1 MKMYN
6 EKGQAATLELM
17 LMMMALAT
25 CMLGV
30 LFIGAIT
37 ISNNERLMESKFE
50 AEKNSRNINHSDVE
64 NDPEFSHWQG
74 NAHVQS
80 YLKELFGIRSNLDL
94 PFGLDYT
101 ANRTSANTLE
111 KLTFSVN
118 NPGDSRT
125 QSHYFWE
132 ESNQYNNRFTSSM
145 LTVTD
150 NAFNAAQLV
159 SGHKQSE
166 LEYSTT
172 EFLRGADKRRYEHVE
187 KSMRNTA
194 HEWLGITVN
203 DDDIR
208 RNPSNKVFMPWI
220 KPNQKLM
227 E

>member
-1 MKMYN
+1 MEMYN
-6 EKGQAATLELM
+6 EKGQATLELM

-64 NDPEFSHWQG
+64 NDLEFSHWQG
-74 NAHVQS
+74 SAHVQS
-80 YLKELFGIRSNLDL
+80 YLKKLFGIRSNLDL

-159 SGHKQSE
+159 SSHSQHAYTDIDITDFTDNQTRK
-166 LEYSTT
+166 
-172 EFLRGADKRRYEHVE
+172 AA
-187 KSMRNTA
+187 KS
-194 HEWLGITVN
+194 WLGITVN

-220 KPNQKLM
+220 KPNKKLM

>member
-1 MKMYN
+1 MKKYN
-6 EKGQAATLELM
+6 EKGQATLELM
-17 LMMMALAT
+17 LMMLALTT

-37 ISNNERLMESKFE
+37 VSNNERLMESKFE
-50 AEKNSRNINHSDVE
+50 AEKKSRTVNHSDVE
-64 NDPEFSHWQG
+64 NDLEFSRWQG
-74 NAHVQS
+74 STLVQS
-80 YLKELFGIRSNLDL
+80 YLKKLFGIQDNLDL
-94 PFGLDYT
+94 PFGLDYS

-159 SGHKQSE
+159 SSHSYDAYK
-166 LEYSTT
+166 
-172 EFLRGADKRRYEHVE
+172 DKDLSDFTDAHTRKAA
-187 KSMRNTA
+187 KS
-194 HEWLGITVN
+194 WLGITVSN
-203 DDDIR
+203 SDIR

-220 KPNQKLM
+220 KPNKKLM